1 MNTVDNNAKNEN
13 QLTGQLEN
21 ASGAIRYS
29 MLNDYMFRVVMQKSI
44 PALKKIISAVLH
56 RSADSIGDIVI
67 NNTVIPG
74 EAIEDKEYR
83 MDISMTIDNSTRVN
97 IELQV
102 CDLKNWTCRSLH
114 YLCREYERCLKKGHK
129 YENDHAAYQIG
140 FLDYTLFDDHVKFF
154 SSFEMCDV
162 DDYYKYNSNF
172 ALFVIDL
179 TQIDKATEA
188 DKASELDKWCRLFK
202 AKTWDELKNI
212 VKEDRIMAE
221 TAEAIYIY
229 NSDEIIQKR
238 CQDREEYLAEKNWY
252 EEQLKKK
259 DSEIAILRE
268 KLKSLG
274 VEP

>member
-1 MNTVDNNAKNEN
+1 M
-13 QLTGQLEN
+13 
-21 ASGAIRYS
+21 
-29 MLNDYMFRVVMQKSI
+29 
-44 PALKKIISAVLH
+44 
-56 RSADSIGDIVI
+56 
-67 NNTVIPG
+67 
-74 EAIEDKEYR
+74 
-83 MDISMTIDNSTRVN
+83 
-97 IELQV
+97 
-102 CDLKNWTCRSLH
+102 
-114 YLCREYERCLKKGHK
+114 
-129 YENDHAAYQIG
+129 
-140 FLDYTLFDDHVKFF
+140 
-154 SSFEMCDV
+154 
-162 DDYYKYNSNF
+162 
-172 ALFVIDL
+172 IDL
-179 TQIDKATEA
+179 TQIDKATA
-188 DKASELDKWCRLFK
+188 DDKASELDKWCRLFK